1 LNPAARQGNHTSDP
15 GLASG
20 AAIEPDPRRYAAR
33 RGEVISTAPKPARAL
48 APPRAAAIAGVLF
61 AVLMSACL
69 IVVRLAVPAPQAD
82 PGQWLND
89 PVRRSAVR
97 FAVNL
102 APFAGI
108 AFLWFIGVLRG
119 RLGALE
125 DQFFATVFL
134 GSGLLFVASLFAST
148 AFTAALVGVTEN
160 GRVHLLN
167 SETYYLTRQLV
178 SAFVNVFGIKM
189 AGVFIMSTSTIVLR
203 TAILPRWVAFS
214 GFACAAVLLV
224 AITTWPWIALLFPF
238 WMFVI
243 RLRILLSE
251 FGIIQQPVPRTGP

>member
-1 LNPAARQGNHTSDP
+1 LFQQVQEERT
-15 GLASG
+15 
-20 AAIEPDPRRYAAR
+20 
-33 RGEVISTAPKPARAL
+33 ISTAPKPARAL
-48 APPRAAAIAGVLF
+48 APPRAAAVAGVIF
-61 AVLMSACL
+61 AVLMGAGL
-69 IVVRLAVPAPQAD
+69 ILVRLAVPPPQAD
-82 PGQWLND
+82 PGEWLND
-89 PVRRSAVR
+89 PSRRNAVR
-97 FAVNL
+97 VAVHL

-148 AFTAALVGVTEN
+148 AFAGALVGMTDN
-160 GRVHLLN
+160 GRVRVLN
-167 SETYYLTRQLV
+167 SDTYYLTRQLV

-203 TAILPRWVAFS
+203 TAILARWVAFF
-214 GFACAAVLLV
+214 GFACALVLLG
-224 AITTWPWIALLFPF
+224 AITTWPWIALLFPL

-243 RLRILLSE
+243 SIRILLAE
-251 FGIIQQPVPRTGP
+251 FGVVRHAVPAVG